1 MEGSKLILKRKI
13 PRGRQQIAAIFV
25 GAFAVIALI
34 AIAQMKTTLSAH
46 ALASVKEDFA
56 SMKTQ
61 FGETAAAPTP
71 MSGSTEASTPTATP
85 ADTAVEKFKKLLQD
99 VPVKE

>member
-13 PRGRQQIAAIFV
+13 PRGRQQIVAIFV
-25 GAFAVIALI
+25 GAFAVIALV
-34 AIAQMKTTLSAH
+34 AIAQMKTTLSAQ
-46 ALASVKEDFA
+46 ALASVREDFGN
-56 SMKTQ
+56 MKTQ
-61 FGETAAAPTP
+61 FGDSTSAVTAAN
-71 MSGSTEASTPTATP
+71 GSTEVSTPTPTP